1 MTSEAFVTPC
11 STQLLEDPK
20 RAFLVAPTYTPTVV
34 WLVGWLA
41 TWPSPPDHCASSD
54 HQGRPTG
61 STPEKSPAGCCRC
74 SANPVNLTC
83 AAHATFLFQ
92 FLLTAW
98 HMVRD
103 SASSV
108 VRPAAPRL
116 GFHTTRPPR
125 RCSHPAACSA
135 YSCMPA
141 GAGCRR
147 ELPSQ
152 QVSTDR

>member
-1 MTSEAFVTPC
+1 MTSEVFVTPC
-11 STQLLEDPK
+11 STRGSQTGPNTS
-20 RAFLVAPTYTPTVV
+20 LVALRPTAV

-41 TWPSPPDHCASSD
+41 GHLAITTRSITVHHPLITTGA
-54 HQGRPTG
+54 G

-83 AAHATFLFQ
+83 AAHATFLFH
-92 FLLTAW
+92 FLPAAW

-147 ELPSQ
+147 ALPSQ